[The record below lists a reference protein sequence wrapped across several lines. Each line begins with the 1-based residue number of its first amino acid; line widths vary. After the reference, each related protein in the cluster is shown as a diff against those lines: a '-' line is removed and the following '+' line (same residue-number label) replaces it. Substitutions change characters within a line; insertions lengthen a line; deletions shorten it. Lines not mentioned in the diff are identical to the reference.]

1 MTAVLRQVALVS
13 EAPSLEFNELART
26 SAAIQKQVTRDL
38 GPIWDV
44 EATVDA
50 FPELEDVPPGY
61 WPVIIVDDDPRLA
74 DSPIGGV
81 HLDRDN
87 QPFSVLKR
95 TDHWGLIASHEVLE
109 MLVDP
114 FGNRLIAGNSPKGD
128 QGRVE
133 FLVEVC
139 DPSETSSYMVNGL
152 PVADFYTPHY
162 FDPVASAGVRYSFT
176 GAITEPR
183 QILRGGYL
191 SWHCSVHDEW
201 WQATFFGDHPEFRNL
216 GSLTE
221 LGASLRSQIDGKT
234 DKHSSQAI
242 AKAQRL
248 IGKTASDLF
257 HATIRRPSECKARA
271 WRAHIDRLKN
281 QPFSEPPPTEPSNSA
296 QKRRPRRT
304 GRSTK

>member
-1 MTAVLRQVALVS
+1 MTPVLRQVALVS
-13 EAPSLEFNELART
+13 EAPSLEFNELARV

-44 EATVDA
+44 AATVDA
-50 FPELEDVPPGY
+50 FAELEDVPPGY
-61 WPVIIVDDDPRLA
+61 WPVIIVEDDPRLA

-114 FGNRLIAGNSPKGD
+114 FGNRLIAGNSPKAD

-139 DPSETSSYMVNGL
+139 DPSETSSYSVNGL
-152 PVADFYTPHY
+152 TVADFYTPRY
-162 FDPVASAGVRYSFT
+162 FDPVAAAGVRYSFT
-176 GAITEPR
+176 GAITQPR
-183 QILRGGYL
+183 QVLTGGYL
-191 SWHCSVHDEW
+191 SWHDSVSDEW
-201 WQATFFGDHPEFRNL
+201 WQATFFGAAPEFRNL
-216 GSLTE
+216 GPLTE

-234 DKHSSQAI
+234 DQYSFQAI
-242 AKAQRL
+242 VKAQRL
-248 IGKTASDLF
+248 LGKTAAEV
-257 HATIRRPSECKARA
+257 HAATIRRPSECKARA
-271 WRAHIDRLKN
+271 WRAHIERLKN
-281 QPFSEPPPTEPSNSA
+281 QASPQPAPPVPPSPVR
-296 QKRRPRRT
+296 KRKPRRPAQ
-304 GRSTK
+304 SKK